1 MSYRVGTGFDA
12 HRLVPGRP
20 LVLGGITIEHELG
33 LEGHS
38 DADIVCHALIDALL
52 GAAALG
58 DIGDLFPPDDARFAR
73 AASIDLLELAWTQV
87 SAAGFSSSTA
97 MPCSWRRLR
106 RSRRTA
112 SRCAS
117 GSRARSAA
125 GRPGL
130 AACHGN
136 RRAGLHRTPG
146 GHGLSGGRAA
156 RGVDGHETSVP
167 RSIASSPSTQMLASA
182 MTPSMWIVASLS
194 PP

>member
-58 DIGDLFPPDDARFAR
+58 DIGDLFPPDDARFAG

-87 SAAGFSSSTA
+87 SAAGFELVNCDAVLVAQAPRIAPHRLA
-97 MPCSWRRLR
+97 MRER
-106 RSRRTA
+106 
-112 SRCAS
+112 
-117 GSRARSAA
+117 
-125 GRPGL
+125 
-130 AACHGN
+130 
-136 RRAGLHRTPG
+136 
-146 GHGLSGGRAA
+146 
-156 RGVDGHETSVP
+156 
-167 RSIASSPSTQMLASA
+167 IASALGCRVDQ
-182 MTPSMWIVASLS
+182 VSLRATGTDGLGFTGRREGMACQAVVLLEA
-194 PP
+194 